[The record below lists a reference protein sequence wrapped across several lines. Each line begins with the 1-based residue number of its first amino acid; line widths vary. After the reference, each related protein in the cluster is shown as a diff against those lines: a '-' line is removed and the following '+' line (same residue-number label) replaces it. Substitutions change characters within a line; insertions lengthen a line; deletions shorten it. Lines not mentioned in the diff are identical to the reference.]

1 MAVIN
6 AQTLGAIVGELD
18 AAQREA
24 RLIPPIAARYSA
36 FDLDGAYRASA
47 GVHALRVARGRQPIG
62 RKIGFTNRSIWPL
75 YGVDGP
81 MWAYV
86 YADTVIEAQAGR
98 ARVPL
103 EGLVQ
108 PRIEPEI
115 CLRIRGPVPVTDD
128 PVAVLAACDAY
139 CHSIEIVQSHF
150 AGWRFALPDAAAD
163 SACHGR
169 LVIGSWRPIVPGEVE
184 RLVEALRDAEVSLMR
199 AGAIVEKGRGANA
212 LDHPAMALGYLA
224 EVLARRDDAP
234 PLAPGEIV
242 STGTLTDAHPV
253 RVGET
258 WSTQWGTD
266 VLDGL
271 EVEFV

>member
-1 MAVIN
+1 MDAS
-6 AQTLGAIVGELD
+6 TLDTIAAELD
-18 AAQREA
+18 RGERDAQR
-24 RLIPPIAARYSA
+24 IPPIAARHPA
-36 FDLDGAYRASA
+36 FDLDAAYQASA
-47 GVHALRVARGRQPIG
+47 RVHALRLARGRTPIG

-86 YADTVIEAQAGR
+86 YADTVFTAHDGR

-103 EGLVQ
+103 AGLVQ

-115 CLRIRGPVPVTDD
+115 CLRIRGPVPATGD
-128 PVAVLAACDAY
+128 PAAVLSTCDAY

-150 AGWRFALPDAAAD
+150 EGWRFALADAAAD

-169 LVIGSWRPIVPGEVE
+169 LVVGRWRPIAPGQVEV
-184 RLVEALRDAEVSLMR
+184 LVETLRGAEVSLTH
-199 AGAIVEKGRGANA
+199 AGRIVEKGRGANA
-212 LDHPAMALGYLA
+212 LGHPGSALGFLA
-224 EVLARRDDAP
+224 EVLSRRADAP

-253 RVGET
+253 AVGET
-258 WSTQWGTD
+258 WSTEWSTD
-266 VLDGL
+266 ALDGL
-271 EVEFV
+271 TVEFV